1 MKVSAKKINK
11 INADIYFANKVF
23 FYFFIWQTN
32 NWRAP
37 FNNISLNDLKAL

>member
-23 FYFFIWQTN
+23 FLFGKQTTGGLHSII
-32 NWRAP
+32 
-37 FNNISLNDLKAL
+37 FLNDLKAL